1 MGGIGGRNGCAGPG
15 GRGGRGGGHKSG
27 VENRQVVSWLDCSVG
42 TLALKKAP
50 ASKLDVKVRM
60 LTIALLFP
68 EKLKAAFPTA
78 DVSVFTGMWS
88 AQLDAARA
96 EAIRDIGPEA
106 VG

>member
-1 MGGIGGRNGCAGPG
+1 MRRAGRKG
-15 GRGGRGGGHKSG
+15 GGRGGGHKSG

-42 TLALKKAP
+42 TLVLKKAP

-88 AQLDAARA
+88 AQLDGARA